1 MPIETL
7 RDLIADLTELGD
19 AEAVEADFV
28 DLGETT
34 AFEVVTGEGEC
45 AS

>member
-1 MPIETL
+1 MTS
-7 RDLIADLTELGD
+7 ASD
-19 AEAVEADFV
+19 AIEADFI

-34 AFEVVTGEGEC
+34 AFEVISGEGEC